1 MGKITSFFW
10 LYIRSESNLML
21 SLRLVEWFYPK
32 KLSKTKKI
40 IFDLCRGCGPTS
52 LTAEAEDFMAFK
64 NTSQFCLRWWI
75 LSFSMSFPHI
85 FESAFTSLCQFWPKF
100 LVRWMLQRT
109 LAPSFF
115 LSSFFFFLP
124 FLYLAYLHMIDQF
137 KMPLLLLLL
146 LLLLLWC
153 ARVCADVGGCARVC
167 ASERRH
173 AQVCVGGC
181 GWV

>member
-1 MGKITSFFW
+1 M
-10 LYIRSESNLML
+10 
-21 SLRLVEWFYPK
+21 RLVEWFYPK

-100 LVRWMLQRT
+100 LTFRSIKHVILARTKLKVFFVNFKETIELEMPICFYVLLKLGFLNYRQLQHFIF
-109 LAPSFF
+109 PI
-115 LSSFFFFLP
+115 SFFFRKFN
-124 FLYLAYLHMIDQF
+124 
-137 KMPLLLLLL
+137 
-146 LLLLLWC
+146 
-153 ARVCADVGGCARVC
+153 
-167 ASERRH
+167 
-173 AQVCVGGC
+173 
-181 GWV
+181 

>member
-1 MGKITSFFW
+1 M
-10 LYIRSESNLML
+10 
-21 SLRLVEWFYPK
+21 RLVEWFYPK

-100 LVRWMLQRT
+100 LTFRSNIYKVFFTFDMRIKKYRFWDFEIWYLSSNYWCCPSQKW
-109 LAPSFF
+109 PSFDLF
-115 LSSFFFFLP
+115 RNKNV
-124 FLYLAYLHMIDQF
+124 YEID
-137 KMPLLLLLL
+137 KK
-146 LLLLLWC
+146 
-153 ARVCADVGGCARVC
+153 R
-167 ASERRH
+167 
-173 AQVCVGGC
+173 
-181 GWV
+181 

>member
-1 MGKITSFFW
+1 M
-10 LYIRSESNLML
+10 
-21 SLRLVEWFYPK
+21 RLVEWFYPK

-100 LVRWMLQRT
+100 LTFRSNKHIGNFSTKHVLTSKNPEIQNSLFELKSRKNVKCR
-109 LAPSFF
+109 
-115 LSSFFFFLP
+115 
-124 FLYLAYLHMIDQF
+124 LHKKKFHFSPKKNRQHKRAMEQ
-137 KMPLLLLLL
+137 KK
-146 LLLLLWC
+146 
-153 ARVCADVGGCARVC
+153 
-167 ASERRH
+167 
-173 AQVCVGGC
+173 
-181 GWV
+181 